1 MALNH
6 AFVFDNTYPVP
17 VASTVL
23 GGDVVK
29 VGSLVGVAQFPP
41 VQGEIAGAAGLKS
54 TVYLNG
60 IHRFTTI
67 AGATGVFTVGQKVYV
82 TSADVASG
90 AGTQTVTN
98 ASASGT
104 YIGVAVEPKL
114 AGVGSVWVL
123 INYPEGA

>member
-17 VASTVL
+17 VASTVE
-23 GGDVVK
+23 GGDIVR
-29 VGSLVGVAQFPP
+29 VGTLLGVAQFPP
-41 VQGEIAGAAGLKS
+41 TQGEIAGAAGLKT

-60 IHRFTTI
+60 IHRFQTI
-67 AGATGVFTVGQKVYV
+67 AGSTGVFTVGQKVYV
-82 TSADVASG
+82 TSADIAAG

-104 YIGVAVEPKL
+104 YVGVAVEAKS
-114 AGVGSVWVL
+114 AGAGDVWVL